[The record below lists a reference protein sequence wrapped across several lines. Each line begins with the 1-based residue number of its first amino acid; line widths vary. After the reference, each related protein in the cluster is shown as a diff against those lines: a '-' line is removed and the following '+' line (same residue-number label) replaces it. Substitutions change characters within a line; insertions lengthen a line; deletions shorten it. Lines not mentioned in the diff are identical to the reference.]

1 MGADNETKTT
11 PGTQAFRLLRVRQ
24 PRTVALQSWRR
35 VNPRLIII
43 PQMGELLWRF
53 TLIADKNVRA
63 PGSEA
68 NYYPAVVSP
77 PNNVSTSPV
86 TRIGFGSELDIS
98 RSDLFG
104 LRGAFSSVCR
114 HRTRRLLSAAC
125 LQD

>member
-1 MGADNETKTT
+1 
-11 PGTQAFRLLRVRQ
+11 
-24 PRTVALQSWRR
+24 
-35 VNPRLIII
+35 
-43 PQMGELLWRF
+43 MGELLSRF

-98 RSDLFG
+98 GSDLF
-104 LRGAFSSVCR
+104 GAFSSVCR

-125 LQD
+125 LQDWSGVHGGPGATQL